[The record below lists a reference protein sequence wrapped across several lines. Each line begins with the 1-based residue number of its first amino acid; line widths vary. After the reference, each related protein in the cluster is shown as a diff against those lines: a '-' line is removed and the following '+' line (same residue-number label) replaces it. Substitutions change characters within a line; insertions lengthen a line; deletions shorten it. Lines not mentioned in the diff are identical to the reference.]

1 MKPISAEA
9 NKHENKRAKGRQGG
23 AGKAIVLGMR
33 ERGDKTKAIHDNV
46 AAGATIYADELRGLF
61 RRWRDDIQTRGKSIA
76 VPKNINGMAH
86 INGHLRCDHTER
98 TGNYEKGL

>member
-46 AAGATIYADELRGLF
+46 AAGATIYADELRGYS
-61 RRWRDDIQTRGKSIA
+61 GA
-76 VPKNINGMAH
+76 GGMIYKH
-86 INGHLRCDHTER
+86 
-98 TGNYEKGL
+98 EKVNRSAKEY